1 MDKPFGLF
9 CLFNYIQLWNF
20 FLLIGKIV
28 DVRHLL
34 LKFGFIIILTTMEKV
49 KSAVVRHHFDIGYNN
64 AFSLSLFTKYINQDY
79 PFFTISV
86 YNVLWLSIS
95 TTSNNIRKEITQAS
109 MPGALIGQQLLMFRG
124 VPAELPLLSPRSS
137 SSTSCR
143 SSITSR
149 LSQMSPICLFM

>member
-1 MDKPFGLF
+1 M
-9 CLFNYIQLWNF
+9 
-20 FLLIGKIV
+20 LIGKIV

-86 YNVLWLSIS
+86 YNVL
-95 TTSNNIRKEITQAS
+95 
-109 MPGALIGQQLLMFRG
+109 
-124 VPAELPLLSPRSS
+124 
-137 SSTSCR
+137 
-143 SSITSR
+143 
-149 LSQMSPICLFM
+149 